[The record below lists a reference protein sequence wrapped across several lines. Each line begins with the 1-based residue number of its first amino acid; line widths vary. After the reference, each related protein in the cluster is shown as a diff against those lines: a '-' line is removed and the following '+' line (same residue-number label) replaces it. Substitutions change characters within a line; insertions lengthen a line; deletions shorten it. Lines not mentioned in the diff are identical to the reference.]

1 MARRAVVTGGGTGIG
16 KAVARRL
23 ADDGASVTIVGRR
36 ADVLARASLEINDAV
51 GNDVVAPLVADLTD
65 PGQVADTAVE
75 IRTGGPVDVLVL
87 NAGGSVGGD
96 PSTLAE
102 LADAWRRD
110 FDANVLTAVLLTEAL
125 RDDLRRPGGRVIGIS
140 SIAALRGA
148 GSYGAAKG
156 AMHSWVLSLATQL
169 GPDGITV
176 NAVAPGFIPATGFWE
191 GRLSNEVV
199 SVRVNATPVGRPGTP
214 EEVAEAVA
222 YLASERAG
230 FTTGQILQVN
240 GGWMLGRG

>member
-1 MARRAVVTGGGTGIG
+1 MGRRVVVTGGGTGIG

-23 ADDGASVTIVGRR
+23 AADGARVTIVGRR
-36 ADVLARASLEINDAV
+36 ADVLARAALEINDAS
-51 GNDVVAPLVADLTD
+51 GEDRVAPLVADLTD
-65 PGQVADTAVE
+65 PDQVADAAAE
-75 IRTGGPVDVLVL
+75 IRSSGTVDVLVL
-87 NAGGSVGGD
+87 NAGGSFGGE
-96 PSTLAE
+96 PTTLAE

-110 FDANVLTAVLLTEAL
+110 FDGNVLTAVLLTEAL
-125 RDDLRRPGGRVIGIS
+125 RDDLRRPGGRVIAMS

-156 AMHSWVLSLATQL
+156 AMHAWVLSLATEL
-169 GPDGITV
+169 GRDEITV
-176 NAVAPGFIPATGFWE
+176 NAVAPGFIPDTGFWE
-191 GRLSNEVV
+191 GRVTDEIVAP
-199 SVRVNATPVGRPGTP
+199 RIAATPVGRPGTP
-214 EEVAEAVA
+214 DEVAEAVA

>member
-1 MARRAVVTGGGTGIG
+1 MPRHAVVTGGGTGIG

-23 ADDGASVTIVGRR
+23 AGGGDRVTIVGRR
-36 ADVLARASLEINDAV
+36 ADALARAALEINDAS
-51 GNDVVAPLVADLTD
+51 GEDRVAPLVADLTD
-65 PGQVADTAVE
+65 PEQVADAATE
-75 IRTGGPVDVLVL
+75 IRAGGPVDVLVL
-87 NAGGSVGGD
+87 NAGGSFGGD

-110 FDANVLTAVLLTEAL
+110 FDGNVLTAVLLTEAL
-125 RDDLRRPGGRVIGIS
+125 RDDLRRPGGRVIAIS

-156 AMHSWVLSLATQL
+156 AMHSWMLSLATQL
-169 GPDGITV
+169 GPEGITA
-176 NAVAPGFIPATGFWE
+176 NAVAPGFIPDTGFWE
-191 GRLSNEVV
+191 GRLTDEIVAP
-199 SVRVNATPVGRPGTP
+199 RIAATPVGRPGTP
-214 EEVAEAVA
+214 DEVAEAVA
-222 YLASERAG
+222 YLASEQAG